1 MWLAVGLLAVAR
13 RWLAITLRHRV
24 SHRLLTITHRLLAVA
39 HRLLS
44 ICLWLLVLHRWHA
57 VPTCAWILWLLVLH
71 RWHAVS
77 TCVRVVVWLLRAAR
91 HNCHHILLLQ
101 VSRHLVVID
110 LLLKFHKSII
120 KLRIELGAL
129 LQHAL
134 ELTLGQ
140 NGIIDVR
147 EELDFGG
154 VLVVC
159 IYKSDEGLA
168 VLRYRGADLLALS
181 FKLLICFE
189 VL

>member
-1 MWLAVGLLAVAR
+1 M
-13 RWLAITLRHRV
+13 
-24 SHRLLTITHRLLAVA
+24 
-39 HRLLS
+39 
-44 ICLWLLVLHRWHA
+44 
-57 VPTCAWILWLLVLH
+57 
-71 RWHAVS
+71 
-77 TCVRVVVWLLRAAR
+77 LRAAR
-91 HNCHHILLLQ
+91 HSCHHIRLLH

-110 LLLKFHKSII
+110 LLLKFHESII

-134 ELTLGQ
+134 ELALGQ

-147 EELDFGG
+147 EKLDFGG

-159 IYKSDEGLA
+159 VNKSDEGLA

-181 FKLLICFE
+181 FELLICFE

>member
-39 HRLLS
+39 YRL
-44 ICLWLLVLHRWHA
+44 IALWLLLQ
-57 VPTCAWILWLLVLH
+57 LH

-77 TCVRVVVWLLRAAR
+77 TCVRVVGWLLRAAR
-91 HNCHHILLLQ
+91 HSCHHILLLQ
-101 VSRHLVVID
+101 VSRHSRHLVVID

-120 KLRIELGAL
+120 KLRIELGSL